1 MDIPYLVKGGAPQ
14 PASTLAP
21 LILRCPGKAGASKDE
36 APRQNHA

>member
-1 MDIPYLVKGGAPQ
+1 MDIPYSVKCGASEPV
-14 PASTLAP
+14 SKRHP